1 MNKDLLEK
9 NKIDK
14 FKDIFIKKKD
24 HLRKEFYKHHKAIKT
39 CKNISETSDEFL
51 KELFGCFAKKNKK
64 VSRSVSIC
72 AVGGYGRKQ
81 LAPFSD
87 LDLLFLYSNEVN
99 LKEVEEFIQFFIYP
113 LWDLQLKVGYAVRS
127 EKEAID
133 LSIKDHVIKTSMLD
147 ARFIC
152 GSKKIFKDTIYKFSS
167 EVRMSGYDL
176 LKDKIAEREEKLVD
190 LGYDYFRNE
199 PNIKES
205 EGSLRDINLIFW
217 ALKIFTISKRK
228 QTSKLLTR
236 NEKKKLSESLEFLL
250 LIRCLLHYE
259 ARRSCDKLTFDFQH
273 QISRIIFSKKTK
285 DKGLQDSVEKMMKN
299 YFFQIRKTKNLAQI
313 IVRLIKENF
322 EQNTQITSPKK
333 INLDNIFSK
342 FLENLI
348 NSKNSV
354 QEERLMFE
362 FSSRIKS
369 NTYKQIKT
377 INYFKEILFSEKID
391 KIFLLNDLG
400 ILQKI
405 VPEFSKILDLPQFD
419 RYHSLTVGQHTLR
432 ALNFLKDLKSK
443 KLRNNTYKFVYKI
456 LKRNEDL
463 KPLYYSTLLHDIGK
477 GSGDDHS
484 KVGSR
489 ISSKVLKRL
498 NEDNSTISETRW
510 LIENHLLMSDLA
522 FKRDLGDFSVIK
534 KAAKK
539 INSMERLINL
549 FLLTALD
556 ISAVDQGLWND
567 WKARLLKTL
576 YEKLEKEIN
585 RPSSVVSLN
594 EKISLIKKDIIENSK
609 VITSSIIDNVS
620 RITYPN
626 YWLLQ
631 SKEMI
636 TFQIEKFFEKKKIG
650 NVCEIRKRSTENF
663 FSVIIF
669 TKDRPQLFLD
679 LISIFTSEKI
689 SIHQAR
695 IFTLADETVI
705 DTFTISLNL
714 NKNLVYSKKYLN
726 ELKQKLSLQKPLQFE
741 KASQYNF
748 SNRNF
753 LKKKIEIFFDNKLS
767 STYTVLTVITND
779 RLGLLYDLS
788 KVLLKSKLVIFTA
801 KITTNGDFVEDSFHL
816 RTEYGSKFT
825 NEYKIK
831 DLESQI
837 YTMLS
842 QKLEYVY

>member
-39 CKNISETSDEFL
+39 CKNISETSDELL
-51 KELFGCFAKKNKK
+51 KELFSCFANKNNK
-64 VSRSVSIC
+64 VSRSISIC

-726 ELKQKLSLQKPLQFE
+726 ELKQKLSLQKPQKFE
-741 KASQYNF
+741 EASQYNF

>member
-1 MNKDLLEK
+1 MNKDLLAK
-9 NKIDK
+9 DKIDK

-64 VSRSVSIC
+64 ISRSISIC

-99 LKEVEEFIQFFIYP
+99 IKEVEEFIQFFIYP

-152 GSKKIFKDTIYKFSS
+152 GSKKIFKDTIHKFSS
-167 EVRMSGYDL
+167 EVLTSGYDL

-228 QTSKLLTR
+228 QTPKLLTR
-236 NEKKKLSESLEFLL
+236 NEKRKLSESLEFLL

-259 ARRSCDKLTFDFQH
+259 AKRSCDKLTFDFQH
-273 QISRIIFSKKTK
+273 QISRIIFSRKKK
-285 DKGLQDSVEKMMKN
+285 DQDLKNSVEKMMRN

-322 EQNTQITSPKK
+322 EQNTHITSPKK

-342 FLENLI
+342 FLKNLI

-362 FSSRIKS
+362 FSCRIKQK
-369 NTYKQIKT
+369 TCKQIKN
-377 INYFKEILFSEKID
+377 INYFKEIFFSEKMN

-405 VPEFSKILDLPQFD
+405 IPEFSKILDLPQFD

-432 ALNFLKDLKSK
+432 ALNILKDLKSK

-456 LKRNEDL
+456 LKKNEDL

-498 NEDNSTISETRW
+498 NENNSIITETRW

-585 RPSSVVSLN
+585 RPSGLVSLN
-594 EKISLIKKDIIENSK
+594 EKISLIKKDIIQSSNIISSSLVDDDSK
-609 VITSSIIDNVS
+609 IS
-620 RITYPN
+620 YPN

-636 TFQIEKFFEKKKIG
+636 VFQIEKFFVEKKIG
-650 NVCEIRKRSTENF
+650 NLCEIKKRSTENF

-714 NKNLVYSKKYLN
+714 NKNLVYNKKYLN
-726 ELKQKLSLQKPLQFE
+726 ELKQKLSLQKPQQFE
-741 KASQYNF
+741 EKSEYNF

-767 STYTVLTVITND
+767 STYTVLTVVTND

-788 KVLLKSKLVIFTA
+788 KLLLKSKLVIFTA

-825 NEYKIK
+825 NENKIK
-831 DLESQI
+831 VLESEI
-837 YTMLS
+837 YKMLS

>member
-9 NKIDK
+9 DKIDK

-51 KELFGCFAKKNKK
+51 KKLFSCFAKKNKK
-64 VSRSVSIC
+64 VSRSISIC

-99 LKEVEEFIQFFIYP
+99 IKEVEEFIQFFIYP

-176 LKDKIAEREEKLVD
+176 LKDKIAEREEKLID

-228 QTSKLLTR
+228 QTSKLLSR

-250 LIRCLLHYE
+250 LVRCLLHYE

-273 QISRIIFSKKTK
+273 QISKIIFSRKTK
-285 DKGLQDSVEKMMKN
+285 NKDLQDSVEKMMRN

-322 EQNTQITSPKK
+322 EQNTHITSPKK
-333 INLDNIFSK
+333 INLDNIFIK
-342 FLENLI
+342 FLDNLI
-348 NSKNSV
+348 KSKISV

-362 FSSRIKS
+362 FSQRIKS
-369 NTYKQIKT
+369 NTCKQIKI
-377 INYFKEILFSEKID
+377 INYFKEIFFSEKMD

-405 VPEFSKILDLPQFD
+405 IPEFSKIMDLPQFD

-432 ALNFLKDLKSK
+432 ALNILKDLKNK
-443 KLRNNTYKFVYKI
+443 KLTNNTYKFVYKI
-456 LKRNEDL
+456 LKKNEDL

-477 GSGDDHS
+477 GSGDDHT

-498 NEDNSTISETRW
+498 NENNSTIIETRW

-539 INSMERLINL
+539 INSMERLTNL

-585 RPSSVVSLN
+585 RPSDAVSLN
-594 EKISLIKKDIIENSK
+594 EKISLIKKDIIQNSK
-609 VITSSIIDNVS
+609 IISSSLVDNVS
-620 RITYPN
+620 KITYPN

-636 TFQIEKFFEKKKIG
+636 AFQIEKFFVEKKID
-650 NVCEIRKRSTENF
+650 NFCEIKKRSTENF

-714 NKNLVYSKKYLN
+714 NKNLIYSKKYLN
-726 ELKQKLSLQKPLQFE
+726 ELKQKLSLQKPQQFE
-741 KASQYNF
+741 ETSEYNF
-748 SNRNF
+748 SNRKF

-788 KVLLKSKLVIFTA
+788 KLLLKSKLVIFTA
-801 KITTNGDFVEDSFHL
+801 KISTNGDFVEDSFHL
-816 RTEYGSKFT
+816 RTQYGSKFT
-825 NEYKIK
+825 DENKIK
-831 DLESQI
+831 VLESEI
-837 YTMLS
+837 YKMLS

>member
-39 CKNISETSDEFL
+39 CKNISETSDKFL
-51 KELFGCFAKKNKK
+51 KELFSCFAKKNKK
-64 VSRSVSIC
+64 VSRSISIC

-273 QISRIIFSKKTK
+273 QISRIIFSRKTK

-333 INLDNIFSK
+333 INLDNIFCK

-377 INYFKEILFSEKID
+377 INYFKEIFFSEKID

-432 ALNFLKDLKSK
+432 ALNILKDLKSK

-650 NVCEIRKRSTENF
+650 NVCEIRKRSTEKF

-689 SIHQAR
+689 SIHQAI

-741 KASQYNF
+741 EASQYNF

-825 NEYKIK
+825 NENKIK

>member
-9 NKIDK
+9 KKIDK

-51 KELFGCFAKKNKK
+51 KELFSCFAKKNKK
-64 VSRSVSIC
+64 VSRSISIF

-99 LKEVEEFIQFFIYP
+99 IKEVEEFIQFFIYP

-167 EVRMSGYDL
+167 EVRMSGYNL

-199 PNIKES
+199 PDIKES

-273 QISRIIFSKKTK
+273 QISRIIFSRKTK
-285 DKGLQDSVEKMMKN
+285 DEGLQDSVEKMMKN

-322 EQNTQITSPKK
+322 EKNTRITSPKK

-348 NSKNSV
+348 KSKNSV

-369 NTYKQIKT
+369 HTYKQTKN
-377 INYFKEILFSEKID
+377 INYFKEIFFSEKMN

-405 VPEFSKILDLPQFD
+405 IPEFSKILDLPQFD

-432 ALNFLKDLKSK
+432 ALNILKDLKNK
-443 KLRNNTYKFVYKI
+443 KLRHNTYGFVYKI
-456 LKRNEDL
+456 LKKNEDL

-477 GSGDDHS
+477 GSGNDHS
-484 KVGSR
+484 KAGSR

-510 LIENHLLMSDLA
+510 LVENHLMMSDLA
-522 FKRDLGDFSVIK
+522 FKRDLGDFSIIK

-539 INSMERLINL
+539 INSMERLTNL

-576 YEKLEKEIN
+576 YEKLEKEIS

-594 EKISLIKKDIIENSK
+594 EKISLIKKDIIQNSK
-609 VITSSIIDNVS
+609 IISSSLIDNVS
-620 RITYPN
+620 KITYPN

-636 TFQIEKFFEKKKIG
+636 AFQIEKFFEKKKIG
-650 NVCEIRKRSTENF
+650 NVCEIRKRSTQNF

-669 TKDRPQLFLD
+669 TKDRPRLFLD
-679 LISIFTSEKI
+679 LISIFTAEKI

-714 NKNLVYSKKYLN
+714 NKDLVYSKKYLN
-726 ELKQKLSLQKPLQFE
+726 ELKQKLSSQKPQQFE
-741 KASQYNF
+741 ETSEYNF

-753 LKKKIEIFFDNKLS
+753 LKKKIEIYFDNKLS

-816 RTEYGSKFT
+816 RTEYGSKLT
-825 NEYKIK
+825 NENKIR

-837 YTMLS
+837 YKMLS

>member
-51 KELFGCFAKKNKK
+51 KELFSCFAKKNKK

-167 EVRMSGYDL
+167 EVRKSGYDL

-273 QISRIIFSKKTK
+273 QISRIIFSRKTK

-369 NTYKQIKT
+369 NTYTQIKI
-377 INYFKEILFSEKID
+377 INYFKEIFFSEKMD

-405 VPEFSKILDLPQFD
+405 IPEFSKILDLPQFD

-432 ALNFLKDLKSK
+432 ALNILKDLKSK

-484 KVGSR
+484 KAGCR

-522 FKRDLGDFSVIK
+522 FKRDLGDFSIIK

-539 INSMERLINL
+539 INSMERLTNL

-576 YEKLEKEIN
+576 YEKLEKEIS
-585 RPSSVVSLN
+585 RPSSLVSLN
-594 EKISLIKKDIIENSK
+594 EKISLIKKDIIKNSK
-609 VITSSIIDNVS
+609 IISSSLVDNVS
-620 RITYPN
+620 KITYPN

-636 TFQIEKFFEKKKIG
+636 AFQIEKFFAKKKLG
-650 NVCEIRKRSTENF
+650 NLCEIRKRSTENF

-726 ELKQKLSLQKPLQFE
+726 ELKQKLSLQKPEQFDE
-741 KASQYNF
+741 TSQYNF

-753 LKKKIEIFFDNKLS
+753 LKKKIEICFDNKLS

-825 NEYKIK
+825 DENKIR

-837 YTMLS
+837 YKMLS

>member
-9 NKIDK
+9 DKIDK

-51 KELFGCFAKKNKK
+51 KKLFSCFAKKNKK
-64 VSRSVSIC
+64 VSRSISIC

-87 LDLLFLYSNEVN
+87 LDLLFLYSNEVDI
-99 LKEVEEFIQFFIYP
+99 KEVEEFIQFFIYP
-113 LWDLQLKVGYAVRS
+113 LWDLQLKIGYAVRS

-167 EVRMSGYDL
+167 EVRTSGYDL
-176 LKDKIAEREEKLVD
+176 LKDKIAEREEKLID

-250 LIRCLLHYE
+250 LVRCLLHYE
-259 ARRSCDKLTFDFQH
+259 ARRSFDKLTFDFQH
-273 QISRIIFSKKTK
+273 QISKIIFSSKTK
-285 DKGLQDSVEKMMKN
+285 KNDLQDNVEKMMRN

-322 EQNTQITSPKK
+322 EQNTHITSPKK
-333 INLDNIFSK
+333 INLDNIFIK
-342 FLENLI
+342 FLDNLI
-348 NSKNSV
+348 KSKISV

-362 FSSRIKS
+362 FSQRIKS
-369 NTYKQIKT
+369 NTCKQKKIV
-377 INYFKEILFSEKID
+377 NYFKEIFFSEKMD

-405 VPEFSKILDLPQFD
+405 IPEFSKIMDLPQFD

-432 ALNFLKDLKSK
+432 ALNILKDLKNK
-443 KLRNNTYKFVYKI
+443 KLTNNTYKFVYKI
-456 LKRNEDL
+456 LKKNEDL

-498 NEDNSTISETRW
+498 NENNSTITETRW

-539 INSMERLINL
+539 INSMERLTNL

-585 RPSSVVSLN
+585 RPSDAVSLN
-594 EKISLIKKDIIENSK
+594 EKISLIKKDIIQNSK
-609 VITSSIIDNVS
+609 IINSSLVENVS
-620 RITYPN
+620 KITYPN

-636 TFQIEKFFEKKKIG
+636 TFQIEKFFAKKKIDSL
-650 NVCEIRKRSTENF
+650 CEIRKRSTENF

-726 ELKQKLSLQKPLQFE
+726 ELKQKLSLQKPQQFE
-741 KASQYNF
+741 ETSEYNF
-748 SNRNF
+748 TNRKF

-767 STYTVLTVITND
+767 STYTVLTVVTND

-788 KVLLKSKLVIFTA
+788 KLLLKSKLVIFTA
-801 KITTNGDFVEDSFHL
+801 KISTNGDFVEDSFHL

-825 NEYKIK
+825 SENKIK
-831 DLESQI
+831 VLKSQI
-837 YTMLS
+837 YKMLS

>member
-39 CKNISETSDEFL
+39 CKNISETSDELL
-51 KELFGCFAKKNKK
+51 KELFSCFANKNNK
-64 VSRSVSIC
+64 VSRSISIC

>member
-51 KELFGCFAKKNKK
+51 KKLFSCFAKKNKK
-64 VSRSVSIC
+64 VSRSISIC

-273 QISRIIFSKKTK
+273 QISRIIFSRKTK

-333 INLDNIFSK
+333 INLDNIFCK

-377 INYFKEILFSEKID
+377 INYFKEIFFSEKID

-432 ALNFLKDLKSK
+432 ALNILKDLKSK

-522 FKRDLGDFSVIK
+522 FKRDLGDFSIIK

-539 INSMERLINL
+539 INSMERLTNL

-576 YEKLEKEIN
+576 YEKLEKEIY

-650 NVCEIRKRSTENF
+650 NVCEIRKRSTEKF

-741 KASQYNF
+741 EASQYNF

-825 NEYKIK
+825 NENKIK